1 MKKIV
6 TLIAAVLLSALISV
20 SAGARTKT
28 IADYQ
33 LVYDTCYD
41 WYWIMDPAT
50 GATAGIRYSDGAI
63 EWYSGYPEDDGT
75 NSYEDYKST
84 SWWYEQPYAEVES
97 ISVDYVEMHCEI
109 SSDWEADYYEVKRK
123 TSDSSSWT
131 TLESYEVYN
140 GNSSFH
146 VWYTDYELPDAKT
159 LTYRFSFY
167 KYFDEGTFEV
177 TYKEITVDD
186 PGNPEIEI
194 HDDFD
199 PPTLTA
205 THAAAN
211 DVELYCTVPL
221 EWGISEYSV
230 ERRTDSTDWKEL
242 YYGDV
247 WTYGGDFEVWYHDTN
262 TPSSGKV
269 YYRFR
274 FYRYDLNGLSWDP
287 ILATSAEIS
296 VNLSSNYPAPQLTK
310 AEASDTV
317 ANFTLSADN
326 RWNAA
331 KCVVNRRTST
341 AGTWQKVGEMTK
353 QSGSSS
359 TLFTY
364 SDSGLTKKTKYYYQF
379 ALYSA
384 SGELLTTVET
394 SVTTTA
400 TPEKPKMLTPI
411 AHSDSITLTAEVDS
425 LWNADGFEVYR
436 YSSKKKKW
444 EKLTESESFG
454 YSDRKDGTFRTA
466 TYTNTG
472 LKSSCTYK
480 YQIKL
485 YREVNGK
492 REYFSTLSKSV
503 KTLMPAPKLT
513 VAATAKKATLSWSKV
528 TGATGYE
535 VYVLALNK
543 GDSYGWT
550 DSYDPNAQRTTLP
563 KYDAA
568 LSKYNQSYY
577 TDSAWSTKEIKEFTK
592 KATLKGKTST
602 SFTIKSG
609 KVYLYIVRAYKQS
622 GSTKIY
628 SDFSSMEATDTT
640 SALLNGVKLKSKVT
654 VSDYDLKLI
663 KAALKK
669 CTNSKMT
676 KAEKAAA
683 IYVYVHN
690 AATYE
695 YDYTKIPA
703 DPIEA
708 ILSAG
713 RGQCYQYAA
722 TYQAM
727 MKYIGYDVK
736 LVSGKTSSGSPHW
749 WCQLTIAGTDYMI
762 DPQVGGRFLITYES
776 MWDYAVTP
784 EKVYD

>member
-6 TLIAAVLLSALISV
+6 TLISAVLLSALISV

-41 WYWIMDPAT
+41 FYWIIDPAT
-50 GATAGIRYSDGAI
+50 GATAGIRYADGAI
-63 EWYSGYPEDDGT
+63 EWYEGYPEDDGT

-97 ISVDYVEMHCEI
+97 ISVDYVEMRCDI

-131 TLESYEVYN
+131 KLESYDVYN
-140 GNSSFH
+140 GNSYFH
-146 VWYTDYELPDAKT
+146 AWYTDYELPYAKNI
-159 LTYRFSFY
+159 TYRFSFY
-167 KYFDEGTFEV
+167 KYFDEGVKEV
-177 TYKEITVDD
+177 TYAELSFER
-186 PGNPEIEI
+186 PGYVEEVIY
-194 HDDFD
+194 DDFD

-230 ERRTDSTDWKEL
+230 ERRTDSTDWTEL
-242 YYGDV
+242 YYGSV

-262 TPSSGKV
+262 TPSDGKV
-269 YYRFR
+269 YYRFN
-274 FYRYDLNGLSWDP
+274 FYRHTLSELDWK
-287 ILATSAEIS
+287 LVFATSAEIS
-296 VNLSSNYPAPQLTK
+296 VNLSPNYPAPQLTK
-310 AEASDTV
+310 AEASDTI
-317 ANFTLSADN
+317 AAFTLSADN

-353 QSGSSS
+353 QSGTSN
-359 TLFTY
+359 TTFTY

-436 YSSKKKKW
+436 YSSKNKKW

-454 YSDRKDGTFRTA
+454 YSDREDGNFRTA
-466 TYTNTG
+466 TYTNTD
-472 LKSSCTYK
+472 LKSSTTYK
-480 YQIKL
+480 YRIKL

-513 VAATAKKATLSWSKV
+513 VGATAKKAALSWSKV
-528 TGATGYE
+528 SGADGYE
-535 VYVLALNK
+535 IYVLPLNK
-543 GDSYGWT
+543 GDYYGWYI
-550 DSYDPNAQRTTLP
+550 SYDSSVERTTLP

-577 TDSAWSTKEIKEFTK
+577 TASAYSTKAVSEFTK
-592 KATLKGKTST
+592 KTTVKGKTST

-609 KVYLYIVRAYKQS
+609 KVYLYIVRAYKRS

-628 SDFSSMEATDTT
+628 SDFSNQESTDTT
-640 SALLNGVKLKSKVT
+640 SALLNGVTLKSKVT

-695 YDYTKIPA
+695 YDYTKIPS

-736 LVSGKTSSGSPHW
+736 LVSGKTASGSPHW

-762 DPQVGGRFLITYES
+762 DPQVDGRFLITYES
-776 MWDYAVTP
+776 MDMYAVTP
-784 EKVYD
+784 EKVYN

>member
-6 TLIAAVLLSALISV
+6 TVIAAVLLSALISV
-20 SAGARTKT
+20 SAVARTKT

-50 GATAGIRYSDGAI
+50 GATAGIRYADGAI

-97 ISVDYVEMHCEI
+97 ISVDYVEMRCDI

-131 TLESYEVYN
+131 TLESYDVYN
-140 GNSSFH
+140 GNSYFH
-146 VWYTDYELPDAKT
+146 AWYTDYELPYAKSI
-159 LTYRFSFY
+159 TYRFSFF
-167 KYFDEGTFEV
+167 KYFDEGAKEV
-177 TYKEITVDD
+177 TYAEITIDD
-186 PGNPEIEI
+186 PGYSEIEI

-199 PPTLTA
+199 PPTITSSKA
-205 THAAAN
+205 VPN
-211 DVELYCTVPL
+211 DVRLYCTLPL
-221 EWGISEYSV
+221 EWDVEDYSV
-230 ERRTDSTDWKEL
+230 ERRTDTTDWEEI
-242 YYGDV
+242 YTGYVRNYG
-247 WTYGGDFEVWYHDTN
+247 TKYEVWYNDTRG
-262 TPSSGKV
+262 PSDGRV
-269 YYRFR
+269 YYRFN
-274 FYRYDLNGLSWDP
+274 FYRYTLSGSGWNQ

-296 VNLSSNYPAPQLTK
+296 LDIKPDHPTPQLTK
-310 AEASDTV
+310 TEASDTI
-317 ANFTLSADN
+317 ANFELSADN

-331 KCVVNRRTST
+331 KCVVNRRTSET
-341 AGTWQKVGEMTK
+341 GIWQKVGEMTK
-353 QSGSSS
+353 QSGSSN

-364 SDSGLTKKTKYYYQF
+364 SDSKLTQKTKYFYQF
-379 ALYSA
+379 ELYSA
-384 SGELLTTVET
+384 AGELLTTVET

-436 YSSKKKKW
+436 YSSKNKKW
-444 EKLTESESFG
+444 EKLSESQTFG
-454 YSDRKDGTFRTA
+454 NSDREDGNFRTA

-480 YQIKL
+480 YRIKL

-535 VYVLALNK
+535 VYVLPLNK
-543 GDSYGWT
+543 GDYYGWY
-550 DSYDPNAQRTTLP
+550 DSYDSSVERSTLP
-563 KYDAA
+563 TYDAA

-577 TDSAWSTKEIKEFTK
+577 TASAYSTKEIKDFSK
-592 KATLKGKTST
+592 KSTVKGKTSI
-602 SFTIKSG
+602 SYSIKSN
-609 KVYLYIVRAYKQS
+609 KVYMYIVRAYKQS

-628 SDFSSMEATDTT
+628 SDFSNQESTDTT

-695 YDYTKIPA
+695 YDYTKIPS

-727 MKYIGYDVK
+727 MKYVGYDVK
-736 LVSGKTSSGSPHW
+736 LVSGKTASGSPHW

-776 MWDYAVTP
+776 MDMYAVTP
-784 EKVYD
+784 EKVYN

>member
-6 TLIAAVLLSALISV
+6 TVIAAVLLSALISV

-50 GATAGIRYSDGAI
+50 GATAGIRYADGAI

-84 SWWYEQPYAEVES
+84 SWWYEKPAAEVES
-97 ISVDYVEMHCEI
+97 ISVDYVEMRCDI

-131 TLESYEVYN
+131 KLESYDVYN
-140 GNSSFH
+140 GNSYFH
-146 VWYTDYELPDAKT
+146 AWYTDYELPYAKSI
-159 LTYRFSFY
+159 TYRFSFF
-167 KYFDEGTFEV
+167 KYFDEGAKEV
-177 TYKEITVDD
+177 TYAEITIDD
-186 PGNPEIEI
+186 PGYSEIEI

-199 PPTLTA
+199 PPTITSSKA
-205 THAAAN
+205 VPN
-211 DVELYCTVPL
+211 DVRLYCTLPL
-221 EWGISEYSV
+221 EWDVEDYSV
-230 ERRTDSTDWKEL
+230 ERRTDTTDWEEI
-242 YYGDV
+242 YTGYVRNYG
-247 WTYGGDFEVWYHDTN
+247 TKYEVWYNDTRG
-262 TPSSGKV
+262 PSDGRV
-269 YYRFR
+269 YYRFN
-274 FYRYDLNGLSWDP
+274 FYRYTLSGSGWNQ

-296 VNLSSNYPAPQLTK
+296 LDIKPDHPTPQLTK
-310 AEASDTV
+310 TEASDTI
-317 ANFTLSADN
+317 ANFELSADN

-364 SDSGLTKKTKYYYQF
+364 SDSKLTQKTKYFYQF
-379 ALYSA
+379 ELYSA
-384 SGELLTTVET
+384 AGELLTTVET

-411 AHSDSITLTAEVDS
+411 AHSDRITLTAEVDS

-436 YSSKKKKW
+436 YSSKNKKW

-454 YSDRKDGTFRTA
+454 YSDREGGNFRTA
-466 TYTNTG
+466 TYTNTD
-472 LKSSCTYK
+472 LKSSTTYK
-480 YQIKL
+480 YRIKL

-513 VAATAKKATLSWSKV
+513 VAATAKKAALSWSKV

-535 VYVLALNK
+535 VYVLPLNK
-543 GDSYGWT
+543 GDYYGWY
-550 DSYDPNAQRTTLP
+550 DSYDSSVERSTLP
-563 KYDAA
+563 TYDAA

-577 TDSAWSTKEIKEFTK
+577 TASAYSTKAVSEFTK
-592 KATLKGKTST
+592 KTTVKGKAST

-609 KVYLYIVRAYKQS
+609 KVYLYIVRAYKRS

-628 SDFSSMEATDTT
+628 SDFSNQESTDTT
-640 SALLNGVKLKSKVT
+640 SALLNGVTLKSKVT

-695 YDYTKIPA
+695 YDYTKIPS

-736 LVSGKTSSGSPHW
+736 LVSGKTASGSPHW

-762 DPQVGGRFLITYES
+762 DPQVDGRFLITYES
-776 MWDYAVTP
+776 MDMYAVTP
-784 EKVYD
+784 EKVYN